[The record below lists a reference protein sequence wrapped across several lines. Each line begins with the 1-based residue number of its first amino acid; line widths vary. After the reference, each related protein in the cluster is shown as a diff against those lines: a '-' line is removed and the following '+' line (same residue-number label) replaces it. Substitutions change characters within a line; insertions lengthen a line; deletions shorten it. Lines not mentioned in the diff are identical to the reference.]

1 MFQTRKKMILK
12 NNGLK
17 FLSFTRVA
25 YLATNKPVALG
36 FPIELEFGSIGFV
49 EGGKLVNPEKNSRSK
64 EKNQ

>member
-1 MFQTRKKMILK
+1 MD
-12 NNGLK
+12 